1 MIERFKSV
9 KSLGDKTI
17 KPLSERAIHW
27 TYNIESVA
35 VIVKHLCGN
44 MILRWIDFLTSDG
57 EKGYRNRDE
66 EFIDGISLKP
76 ELTIVWEKGW
86 KTLIDIY
93 SRKKLFSWNILT
105 DASEFFHTP

>member
-1 MIERFKSV
+1 
-9 KSLGDKTI
+9 
-17 KPLSERAIHW
+17 
-27 TYNIESVA
+27 
-35 VIVKHLCGN
+35 

-66 EFIDGISLKP
+66 EFIDDISSKS

-105 DASEFFHTP
+105 DASEFILGIPRRGIFIYFHNFCHQLFLVRDDLRSFY